1 MGKGRGA
8 RCGQE
13 GNEEPPLREECLGA
27 RHPKHVKADR
37 RINP

>member
-1 MGKGRGA
+1 MEKGHGA

-27 RHPKHVKADR
+27 RHPRHVKADG